1 MGFFDWADGGSVI
14 SSSTTTTKRRSR
26 KSHHRSDRSRSR
38 SRSRSSK
45 HQATLD
51 GFLAGAGLKSDQYKK
66 HNGSR
71 GSGLGGLGGLGDGSS
86 YRKHGA
92 SSSRAS
98 FFGLGGNASTRSFFG
113 LGRSSSSYYKRA
125 QPRSG
130 FVARAYR
137 KLKRLLRDLVYWAKR
152 HPVKV
157 FLLVIMP
164 LVTGGALTA
173 LLARV
178 GLRLPPFIERW
189 LGGAARTA
197 GGDPSGLVGEAVRMA
212 TGGSGGGGSGRSSD
226 GGYSSTSVGGGGGN
240 KYGYSG
246 AGHGTYGGSY
256 GGRGYRDTRS
266 TVSIER
272 GRDGDFLWERR
283 REDGHGRGVGGFMNG
298 VSRFFS

>member
-1 MGFFDWADGGSVI
+1 MGLFDWADGGSVI
-14 SSSTTTTKRRSR
+14 SSSTTTKRRSK

-51 GFLAGAGLKSDQYKK
+51 GFLTGAGLRSDQYKK

-71 GSGLGGLGGLGDGSS
+71 VSGLGGLGDGSN
-86 YRKHGA
+86 YRKHSA

-98 FFGLGGNASTRSFFG
+98 FFGLG
-113 LGRSSSSYYKRA
+113 RSSSSSFYKRA

-173 LLARV
+173 LLARF

-189 LGGAARTA
+189 LGVAARTA

-212 TGGSGGGGSGRSSD
+212 TGGSGGGGSGKSSA
-226 GGYSSTSVGGGGGN
+226 GGYSASSVGGGGSN

-246 AGHGTYGGSY
+246 AGHGTYGGGY
-256 GGRGYRDTRS
+256 GGSGYRGAKS
-266 TVSIER
+266 TVSVER
-272 GRDGDFLWERR
+272 GRDGDFMWERR
-283 REDGHGRGVGGFMNG
+283 REEGYGRGGGGFLKG
-298 VSRFFS
+298 VSRFFY

>member
-1 MGFFDWADGGSVI
+1 MSFFDWADGGSVI
-14 SSSTTTTKRRSR
+14 SSSTTTKRRSK

-51 GFLAGAGLKSDQYKK
+51 GFLAGAGLRSDQYKK

-71 GSGLGGLGGLGDGSS
+71 GSGLGGLGDGSN
-86 YRKHGA
+86 YRRHAA

-113 LGRSSSSYYKRA
+113 LGRSSSSSYTKRA

-173 LLARV
+173 LLARF

-189 LGGAARTA
+189 LGVAARTA

-212 TGGSGGGGSGRSSD
+212 TGGPGGGGSGKSSAV
-226 GGYSSTSVGGGGGN
+226 GYSSSSVGGGGGN

-246 AGHGTYGGSY
+246 AGHGTYGGGY

-266 TVSIER
+266 TVSVER
-272 GRDGDFLWERR
+272 GRDGDFVWERR
-283 REDGHGRGVGGFMNG
+283 REDGYRRGGGGFMNG
-298 VSRFFS
+298 VSRFFSS